1 VTTLAGT
8 LPVRRILVALDASPQ
23 SVAALRAAADLSAK
37 LEAEL
42 LGLFVEDIDLLRLAD
57 SPYARELLLP
67 AVIEVPLDRLTM
79 ERRLKA
85 QAEQARTALAAVA
98 NQAKVT
104 WSFRVV
110 RGSVPSEILM
120 AAAECDLL
128 ALGRIGWSLVKKAGL
143 GSTALAAFNQAVPT
157 LLLSSQT
164 ALTERPVVIWCGSP
178 ASARGVLVAAELA
191 RIGSGE
197 LTVLLPPAGQET
209 NNHLR
214 NQIADLL
221 KGMNI
226 QIHYRRIRSASEAD
240 LCSAVRS
247 ERPGVLVLTGVEP
260 FSDMAN
266 LAALLD
272 EIGASALSL
281 PQISK
286 MTESTSDQS

>member
-1 VTTLAGT
+1 VTTVAGK

-23 SVAALRAAADLSAK
+23 SLAALRAASELSVK

-42 LGLFVEDIDLLRLAD
+42 LGLFVEDVDLLRLAD

-67 AVIEVPLDRLTM
+67 AVIEVPLDRATM

-85 QAEQARTALAAVA
+85 QAEQARTALAAAA
-98 NQAKVT
+98 NQAKVA

-110 RGSVPSEILM
+110 RGSVPAEILM

-128 ALGRIGWSLVKKAGL
+128 ALGKIGWSLVKKPGL
-143 GSTALAAFNQAVPT
+143 GSTALAALRQAVPT
-157 LLLSSQT
+157 LLLSSHP
-164 ALTERPVVIWCGSP
+164 ALAQRPVVIWCGSP
-178 ASARGVLVAAELA
+178 ASTRGVLVAAELA

-197 LTVLLPPAGQET
+197 LTVLLPPAGHET

-214 NQIADLL
+214 NQIADSL
-221 KGMNI
+221 KGMDI
-226 QIHYRRIRSASEAD
+226 KIRYKRVRSASAAD
-240 LCSAVRS
+240 LRSALRS
-247 ERPGVLVLTGVEP
+247 EHPSVVVLAGAEP
-260 FSDMAN
+260 FSDMAD

-281 PQISK
+281 PQRSR
-286 MTESTSDQS
+286 